1 MFALPT
7 GLPRRGSLFAIAAIF
22 VFAGVGHFT
31 DTDFFVSIMPPY
43 LPWHLQLVYVSGVFE
58 ILGGLGVLP
67 TATRPAAGL
76 GRIALLVAVFP
87 ANIHMA
93 LHPEQFEEMS
103 RTALYIRLPIQFVV
117 MAWVWWA
124 TRPTPASAGER
135 RQ

>member
-1 MFALPT
+1 MFELPV
-7 GLPRRGSLFAIAAIF
+7 GIPRRVSLFAIAAIF

-31 DTDFFVSIMPPY
+31 DTDFFVSIVPPY
-43 LPWHLQLVYVSGVFE
+43 LPWHLELVYVSGVFE
-58 ILGGLGVLP
+58 ILGGVGVLP
-67 TATRPAAGL
+67 IATRRAAGL
-76 GRIALLVAVFP
+76 GLVALLIAVFP

-124 TRPTPASAGER
+124 TRADER
-135 RQ
+135 TS